1 MKFLICTCLV
11 ILFSQKRRKKL
22 ISKKNLQIVL
32 NKVTEE
38 MKLVFGDKLK
48 AVLLY
53 GSYARG
59 DFNEESDIDIFVL
72 VDMKKLA
79 LSRYRTQVSYFASRL
94 DLEFDIFVSIKLQ
107 DKQTFDYYLEVLPY
121 YRNVTKEGIP
131 LLA

>member
-1 MKFLICTCLV
+1 M
-11 ILFSQKRRKKL
+11 

-38 MKLVFGDKLK
+38 MKLIFGDKLK

-72 VDMKKLA
+72 VDMKKIA

>member
-1 MKFLICTCLV
+1 M
-11 ILFSQKRRKKL
+11 
-22 ISKKNLQIVL
+22 ISKKNLRIVL

-38 MKLVFGDKLK
+38 MKLIFGDKLK

-59 DFNEESDIDIFVL
+59 DYKEDSDIDIFVL
-72 VDMKKLA
+72 VDLEKLA

-94 DLEFDIFVSIKLQ
+94 DLKYDIFVSIKLQ
-107 DKQTFDYYLEVLPY
+107 DKHTFDYYLEVLPY
-121 YRNVTKEGIP
+121 YRNVAKEGIP